1 MAGLKLKTHRGTAKR
16 VKVTASGK
24 YVRRKASLRHLLTTK
39 SRNQKRN
46 LKGPTKVD
54 ASVTRMMGRLLPNK

>member
-24 YVRRKASLRHLLTTK
+24 YLRRKAKLRHLLTTK
-39 SRNQKRN
+39 SRGQKRN
-46 LKGPTKVD
+46 LKGPATMDK
-54 ASVTRMMGRLLPNK
+54 SVTRVMSRLLPN